1 MPRDVNLDVR
11 VISSDVRYADGSEQ
25 ELIGILEGAVDR
37 SSQSDELA
45 SAIHDWPTR
54 YHLSPL
60 RSHLFSPLRVG
71 SGDRILEIGCGTGV
85 NVRAMAERGASVVG
99 IEGTYERALA
109 ARIRN
114 AEFDTVEILAGD
126 IADFVTDEKFDVVL
140 VIGVLEYTPS
150 GMASISAPQE
160 FLRRCASFLKPDGV
174 LVLAIENQFGLKY
187 LLSYPE
193 DHWGI
198 PWIGLEGYRKGA
210 PRTWSRPVLGRMLES
225 AGFEHQQWL
234 QPYPDYKLPTVVIR
248 EQLLNTCDGRALVKK
263 LIRRPVVDYSGSPWI
278 VSDPQLAFAE
288 MIDGGFGS
296 LVPNSFL
303 VVASAHRGAV
313 DRRLDDGDAWL
324 TSGMRRANLRSIR
337 RVVTRDGQL
346 QIEPIAGPSSMM
358 SKASEWLVNK
368 GHEPTPVHP
377 GTPLDDVIVRDI
389 LDGDWEALARHV
401 GLYREYLSQRSVGAV
416 GSSSRHSN
424 PFAPLGREQ
433 AVRGE
438 LIDCVPQ
445 NLLLDVEGQ
454 LTLVDHEWV
463 VEGECSLDLLFLRG
477 LLVTALRITE
487 AGSAPAL
494 LKRRHVTVASVVA
507 ELSALA
513 GVYFDDSLADRL
525 FRAEFALQQIV
536 ELNQIVDYSTYVA
549 SFYNH
554 VAPTTSRVPLL
565 RMIRAVADRDRVV
578 GELAGVVADRD
589 RVVGEL
595 AGVVA
600 ERQLVDE
607 DRTRVAGERDRLSE
621 ENRLLHADR
630 DLLRDSSD
638 HLRREVEAVRTSNA
652 FRVGRF
658 VTWPLRAPRSL
669 LRSVRKP

>member
-1 MPRDVNLDVR
+1 MNLHVR

-25 ELIGILEGAVDR
+25 DLIGILEAATDR

-45 SAIHDWPTR
+45 SAIHDWPTL

-60 RSHLFSPLRVG
+60 RSHLFSPLKVG
-71 SGDRILEIGCGTGV
+71 PGDRVLEVGCGTGV
-85 NVRAMAERGASVVG
+85 NVRVMAERGASVVG

-126 IADFVTDEKFDVVL
+126 IADFISDEKFDVVL

-160 FLRRCASFLKPDGV
+160 FLDRCASYLKPDGV

-225 AGFEHQQWL
+225 AGFWHQEWL
-234 QPYPDYKLPTVVIR
+234 HPYPDYKLPTVVIR
-248 EQLLNTCDGRALVKK
+248 ERLLNTDGGRDLAKK
-263 LIRRPVVDYSGSPWI
+263 LIRRPVVDHSGSPWV

-296 LVPNSFL
+296 LVPNSFV
-303 VVASAHRGAV
+303 VVASADRIAV
-313 DRRLDDGDAWL
+313 ERRLDDGDAWL
-324 TSGMRRANLRSIR
+324 ISGMRRADLRSTR
-337 RVVTRDGQL
+337 RVVTREGHL
-346 QIEPIAGPSSMM
+346 QIEPMYGPDSTRP
-358 SKASEWLVNK
+358 KASEWLLNR

-377 GTPLDDVIVRDI
+377 GTPLDDVLVRDI
-389 LDGDWEALARHV
+389 LDGDWDALARHV
-401 GLYREYLSQRSVGAV
+401 GMYREYLSERAL
-416 GSSSRHSN
+416 GSAGSGYRRSN
-424 PFAPLGREQ
+424 PFAPHDEEQ
-433 AVRGE
+433 VVGGE

-445 NLLLDVEGQ
+445 NLLLDVDGQ
-454 LTLVDHEWV
+454 LTLVDHEWA
-463 VEGECSLDLLFLRG
+463 VEGACSLDLIFLRG
-477 LLVTALRITE
+477 LLVTAQRIIET
-487 AGSAPAL
+487 GSAPAL
-494 LKRRHVTVASVVA
+494 LERRLVTVASVIA

-513 GVYFDDSLADRL
+513 GVYFDDLLADRL
-525 FRAEFALQQIV
+525 LHAEFDLQTIV
-536 ELNQIVDYSTYVA
+536 APNQIGDRSAYVA
-549 SFYNH
+549 GHFNRA
-554 VAPTTSRVPLL
+554 VPPTSRVPLL

-589 RVVGEL
+589 RVLAEL
-595 AGVVA
+595 AALVHD
-600 ERQLVDE
+600 RQLVDD
-607 DRTRVAGERDRLSE
+607 DRSRVAADRDRLGA
-621 ENRLLHADR
+621 ENQLLHADR
-630 DLLRDSSD
+630 AILN
-638 HLRREVEAVRTSNA
+638 HTAENLRREVAALRSSNA
-652 FRVGRF
+652 FKLGRVM
-658 VTWPLRAPRSL
+658 TWPLRAPRAL
-669 LRSVRKP
+669 LRSAKRT